1 MWSYRY
7 VTQNDTGTMFNF
19 RVLSVLLD
27 GINER
32 GVNSKNHHSS
42 SPMCPV
48 SRITAE
54 KRCGCEHFPG
64 WTVARTR
71 STHPQRVRDTI

>member
-42 SPMCPV
+42 SPV
-48 SRITAE
+48 SRVKNHGGEMMCRMRDANT
-54 KRCGCEHFPG
+54 FPVG
-64 WTVARTR
+64 R
-71 STHPQRVRDTI
+71 